1 MRLYNKSELTHSRIF
16 FDKTP
21 PPFLTI
27 FIFSTLFLLVLAY
40 VISSLLIRTYV
51 VTAQGTVVAEDT
63 TFVGSFADGVLVE
76 LVHEEGSFVEVGD
89 VLFTVS
95 SGNEGLQYQTL
106 LSQLEQQES
115 ILVAMNLFERSLNER
130 VNHMQNS
137 GIQQEY
143 YARVEHYL
151 FALQQ
156 EGREQGHT
164 QTDISNQR
172 QNITD
177 INRDITRLESE
188 ISTLNTTEESLRSQ
202 LATTPSEI
210 VEEDVEL
217 ETEIT
222 VPNPEFERL
231 EQEIEMTVSEQ
242 DGLRAEIDG
251 KISQREGYENEI
263 QHMER
268 QLEST
273 SAGQTRI
280 QLLAELGN
288 SRTTAETRITEL
300 ESQIAAHQ
308 TQDGLYEVRSNNTGY
323 VHYLM
328 PLREGMTVQR
338 MQTIAE
344 ISENKEDNMQVEAFI
359 PAQRI
364 SRVELG
370 QDVNVAIDGV
380 NVHRY
385 GTISGT
391 LTSIDTGTMVQ
402 ETEQGNMVFYR
413 AIVTIN
419 ETQLEANNGNI
430 VNVLRS
436 MPVTARI
443 VYERET
449 YLNWLLNILNFRNQ

>member
-1 MRLYNKSELTHSRIF
+1 MRLYNKSELIHSRIF
-16 FDKTP
+16 FDKNP
-21 PPFLTI
+21 PPFLTA

-51 VTAQGTVVAEDT
+51 VTAQGTVVTEDT
-63 TFVGSFADGVLVE
+63 TFVGSFSDGVLVE
-76 LVHEEGSFVEVGD
+76 LMHEEGSFAYIGD

-95 SGNEGLQYQTL
+95 SGNEGLQYQTMTA
-106 LSQLEQQES
+106 QLEQQES
-115 ILVAMNLFERSLNER
+115 ILEVMDLFEQSLNDR

-151 FALQQ
+151 LTLQQ

-164 QTDISNQR
+164 RTDISERRQSITSINQ
-172 QNITD
+172 
-177 INRDITRLESE
+177 DITRLEGE
-188 ISTLNTTEESLRSQ
+188 VLTLNETEQTLRNQLTETPEEITEEYL
-202 LATTPSEI
+202 
-210 VEEDVEL
+210 D
-217 ETEIT
+217 ETMT
-222 VPNPEFERL
+222 VPNPEIEHL
-231 EQEIEMTVSEQ
+231 GQEIESIVSQ
-242 DGLRAEIDG
+242 RDGLQAEIDG

-263 QHMER
+263 TQMER

-273 SAGQTRI
+273 NAGQTRI
-280 QLLAELGN
+280 QLLAELGS
-288 SRTTAETRITEL
+288 SRTSAETRITEL

-308 TQDGLYEVRSNNTGY
+308 TQDGLYKVRANNTGY

-338 MQTIAE
+338 MHTIAE
-344 ISENKEDNMQVEAFI
+344 ISKNQEDNMQVEAFI

-364 SRVELG
+364 SRVEIG
-370 QDVNVAIDGV
+370 QDVNVAIEGV

-385 GTISGT
+385 GTIPGT

-402 ETEQGNMVFYR
+402 ETPQGNMVFYR
-413 AIVTIN
+413 GIVTIH
-419 ETQLEANNGNI
+419 ETYLEASNGDT
-430 VNVLRS
+430 VGVLRS

-449 YLNWLLNILNFRNQ
+449 YLNWLLNLLNFRNE